1 MKSVINTTVKV
12 SILAFALF
20 LICSGTPSV
29 DAALTGMVTGLVVD
43 SEGEPLKDVV
53 VFLRSLD
60 GSNPNRKAETNKKGK
75 YRLTNVIPGKYVIV
89 ATLDGYQHKNTQ
101 VIRVSSNGTS
111 KVSLYLELKESQTE
125 TTETVEE
132 SGEKEVNN
140 VEEADSDRAMDT
152 SDNTAVER
160 SDNRDTA
167 GSIQQN

>member
-1 MKSVINTTVKV
+1 MKSIINTTGKV
-12 SILAFALF
+12 SILVFALF

-89 ATLDGYQHKNTQ
+89 ATLDGYKHKNTQ

-111 KVSLYLELKESQTE
+111 KVSLYLELNGSETE
-125 TTETVEE
+125 PAEAVKE
-132 SGEKEVNN
+132 SGEKEVNS
-140 VEEADSDRAMDT
+140 VEEAISDSHFDT
-152 SDNTAVER
+152 SDNSTVKS